1 MARKNEERCP
11 GHINY
16 GMFDVFKKTDSTK
29 YVFAAHDHLNNFS
42 VDYEGIRLTY
52 TMKTG
57 DRCSYLPNQMAEH

>member
-1 MARKNEERCP
+1 MLL
-11 GHINY
+11 
-16 GMFDVFKKTDSTK
+16 KKTDSTK

-57 DRCSYLPNQMAEH
+57 DRCSYLPKSNGGTLITIGEKVEIEHVYC